1 MSQELI
7 SIIVPL
13 FNKEEQIS
21 RTINSV
27 LNLSYNKW
35 ELIIIDD
42 GSTDNSA
49 SIVKTY
55 IHDERIKYVYKSNGG
70 VSSARNLGI
79 SVSKGKWIIFLD
91 ADDYFLP
98 DALDV
103 LYSLTQKMNVK
114 VGSANFYREKE
125 GRKIKACFG
134 KRKKILKNNL
144 KSYFFREFSLRA
156 GTALFHKEV
165 LSGMSFDESLT
176 RYEDLK
182 FIIEIIKKTRI
193 AYDPK
198 CVMTYSLDNLGLSH
212 GCKNINNDFIFNM
225 QFENKS
231 FWEKIILGNLL
242 WMGCNTYSEY
252 VKDLRLKYNRY
263 WIYKYFSKC
272 FNLYTRMKSLM
283 RKINLST

>member
-1 MSQELI
+1 MI
-7 SIIVPL
+7 SVIVPL
-13 FNKEEQIS
+13 
-21 RTINSV
+21 
-27 LNLSYNKW
+27 YNKKDGIEKCIRSVFEQSFKDW

-42 GSTDNSA
+42 GSTDGSA
-49 SIVKTY
+49 SIVQLY
-55 IHDERIKYVYKSNGG
+55 LYDNRIKYFYKNNGG
-70 VSSARNLGI
+70 VSSARNWGI
-79 SVSKGKWIIFLD
+79 SKSNGEWIIFID

-98 DALDV
+98 DALGV
-103 LYSLTQKMNVK
+103 LYSLTQEMNVK
-114 VGSANFYREKE
+114 ISAANFYREKE

-134 KRKKILKNNL
+134 ERKKILKNNL
-144 KSYFFREFSLRA
+144 KSYFFCEFSLRA

-182 FIIEIIKKTRI
+182 FIIEIMKKTRI

-212 GCKNINNDFIFNM
+212 GCKNVNNDFIFNM

-242 WMGCNTYSEY
+242 WMGCNTYNEY
-252 VKDLRLKYNRY
+252 VKDLRIKYNRY